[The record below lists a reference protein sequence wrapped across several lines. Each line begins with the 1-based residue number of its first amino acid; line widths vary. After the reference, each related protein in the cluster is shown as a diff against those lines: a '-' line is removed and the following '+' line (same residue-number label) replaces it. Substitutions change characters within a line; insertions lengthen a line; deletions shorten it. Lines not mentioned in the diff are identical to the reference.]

1 MNTSPARMGTQDYK
15 CGARL
20 KGGCARAHVL
30 TFHSIN
36 CLITKTKTKLSA
48 LPRPAEQPALS
59 SFRPNFRQRK
69 KIII

>member
-1 MNTSPARMGTQDYK
+1 MNTSPPRTGTQDYK

-36 CLITKTKTKLSA
+36 CLITKTKTKLST
-48 LPRPAEQPALS
+48 LPRS
-59 SFRPNFRQRK
+59 G
-69 KIII
+69 